1 MQLVVEEIGDFLME
15 VDEMVVG
22 VEQQDVIG
30 GVGLGG
36 RGHC

>member
-1 MQLVVEEIGDFLME
+1 MVVEEIGDFLME
-15 VDEMVVG
+15 GNEAVAG
-22 VEQQDVIG
+22 VERWDVIG